1 MKFSKRMRYVLL
13 AATIAAGTGGVAIA
27 QNAATYDPAQLP
39 ATTGKVAQYSL
50 TPRGDVDGLILQDGT
65 EVHFPPHLGTQLVF
79 VAKPGDSV
87 TIHGLKARNVAMVM
101 AMQVTNDT
109 TSKSV
114 TDAGPAGGPPPRE
127 ERGPGAERGRGPGSP
142 GPVAAGQPGV
152 GQPGMDRGPDARG
165 PDARGPDRDGPVIKA
180 QGVIKAQLHGPR
192 GDLNGVLLQD
202 GTIVRLPPPEA
213 QSREAALAVGK
224 TIFVSGGGNE
234 SALGKVVAARM
245 IGTSEQDATSMM
257 PRRDGRGP
265 QAGAADAGRAPA
277 VDPAAA
283 PATEPAPA
291 PATK

>member
-1 MKFSKRMRYVLL
+1 MKFPKRMRYVLL

-101 AMQVTNDT
+101 AMQVTNDA

-114 TDAGPAGGPPPRE
+114 TDAGPAGGPPPHE
-127 ERGPGAERGRGPGSP
+127 ERGPGPNGPGRGPGGP
-142 GPVAAGQPGV
+142 GPVAGGP
-152 GQPGMDRGPDARG
+152 PGMDRGPEGRGPDARG
-165 PDARGPDRDGPVIKA
+165 PGREGPVLTA

-265 QAGAADAGRAPA
+265 QAGGADAGRAPA
-277 VDPAAA
+277 AAA
-283 PATEPAPA
+283 PA
-291 PATK
+291 ATTK

>member
-87 TIHGLKARNVAMVM
+87 TIHGLKARNVPMVM
-101 AMQVTNDT
+101 AMQITNDG

-114 TDAGPAGGPPPRE
+114 TDAGRAGGPPPRE
-127 ERGPGAERGRGPGSP
+127 ERGPDPERGRGPGGP
-142 GPVAAGQPGV
+142 GPVAGGPPGM
-152 GQPGMDRGPDARG
+152 GQPGMDRGPDGRG
-165 PDARGPDRDGPVIKA
+165 PDARGRERDGAVLTA

-234 SALGKVVAARM
+234 SALGKVVAART

-257 PRRDGRGP
+257 PRRDGRGA
-265 QAGAADAGRAPA
+265 QAGGADAGRAPA
-277 VDPAAA
+277 AAV
-283 PATEPAPA
+283 APA
-291 PATK
+291 PTTK

>member
-87 TIHGLKARNVAMVM
+87 TIHGLKARNVPMVM
-101 AMQVTNDT
+101 AMQVTNDA

-127 ERGPGAERGRGPGSP
+127 DRGPGPERGRGPGGP
-142 GPVAAGQPGV
+142 GPVAGGPPGL
-152 GQPGMDRGPDARG
+152 DRGPDGRGPHGRG
-165 PDARGPDRDGPVIKA
+165 PDARGPDRDGTVLTA
-180 QGVIKAQLHGPR
+180 LGVIKAQLHGPR

-234 SALGKVVAARM
+234 SALGKVVAART

-265 QAGAADAGRAPA
+265 QVGGPDAGPAPA
-277 VDPAAA
+277 ADPAAD
-283 PATEPAPA
+283 PAPA
-291 PATK
+291 PTTK